1 MAGQRNSFNEEITMN
16 FVPKGI
22 IPAMV
27 TPLDK
32 RGKVNEK
39 VLRQFIDY
47 LIDGGSH
54 GIFVLGTTGEFYG
67 LSMEERKTVIEIS
80 VEQTRGRV
88 PVYAG
93 TGAITTREVIRLT
106 RHAEEAKVD
115 AVSVLTPMFVTPTQ
129 KELINHFR
137 AVAES
142 TSLPVVLYNNPPKT
156 GVNLAAATVQT
167 LADIPNIV
175 GIKDSSG
182 DFTLSGE
189 YIRLT
194 RDKDFHVLL
203 GRDTL
208 IHAGLCHG
216 GTGSIAACANVAPR
230 IVADIYDK
238 YVAGD
243 IKGSLEAQFRLAPL
257 RIAFSLGTFP
267 AVIKEGL
274 ALLGID
280 AGPCIGPVGPMTD
293 EERAQLRKILVEMGL
308 LN

>member
-1 MAGQRNSFNEEITMN
+1 MAGERHYYDEEITMN

-54 GIFVLGTTGEFYG
+54 GLFVVGTTGEFYG
-67 LSMEERKTVIEIS
+67 LSMEERNAVLDIS
-80 VEQTRGRV
+80 VEQTGGRV

-93 TGAITTREVIRLT
+93 TGAITTKEVILLT

-115 AVSVLTPMFVTPTQ
+115 AVSVLTPMFVSPTQ
-129 KELINHFR
+129 KELVNHFR

-142 TSLPVVLYNNPPKT
+142 TSLPVLLYNNPPKT

-194 RDKDFHVLL
+194 RGKDFHVLL

-208 IHAGLCHG
+208 IHAGLCYG

-267 AVIKEGL
+267 AVIKESL

-280 AGPCIGPVGPMTD
+280 AGPCIEPVGPMTE

-308 LN
+308 LE